1 VGELLLENAKFK
13 EPSRKNVLRLSIPS
27 GPICA
32 SLTSA
37 KYTLIQMFAGIMAS
51 QWQLCQN
58 AVALQENFDV
68 ALDLLLAP
76 LDRAS
81 EEGSW
86 RKATT
91 TLP

>member
-1 VGELLLENAKFK
+1 
-13 EPSRKNVLRLSIPS
+13 
-27 GPICA
+27 
-32 SLTSA
+32 
-37 KYTLIQMFAGIMAS
+37 MFAGIMAS